1 MEYLMVNGSIVLIHQ
16 HGASKEKHEI
26 TKPLENQEV
35 D

>member
-1 MEYLMVNGSIVLIHQ
+1 MEYLMVDGSIVRVHQ

-26 TKPLENQEV
+26 PKRLENQEM